1 MIKAPV
7 LTIPTKI
14 DKYILDCDASDYAIG
29 AELIQVQNGEERT
42 IAFASFAL
50 DPEQRRY
57 CTTRKE
63 LLAVVR
69 FTRHFRHYLLGKHF
83 IIRTDHSSLQWLMN
97 FKNPTGQLARW
108 LEELGQYNMKI
119 QHRSGNKHANAD
131 GLSRV
136 PDVSRCDY
144 YRAGVV
150 PDNLPCGG
158 CTCP

>member
-1 MIKAPV
+1 
-7 LTIPTKI
+7 
-14 DKYILDCDASDYAIG
+14 
-29 AELIQVQNGEERT
+29 
-42 IAFASFAL
+42 
-50 DPEQRRY
+50 
-57 CTTRKE
+57 
-63 LLAVVR
+63 
-69 FTRHFRHYLLGKHF
+69 
-83 IIRTDHSSLQWLMN
+83 MN

-158 CTCP
+158 CKYCKRAHENWSQFREDVDYAVPLGKTFTSSETKSVQCNMVVNTEGSNESISVGTSKQISSVKLPALCGYNSNENKEAQKN